1 MKRLVLFDLD
11 GTLLN
16 TLEDLANAGNHLLAA
31 HGYPIH
37 PVDSYR
43 HFVGNGVLKLVERIL
58 PEGQRG
64 DAARV
69 AALRDEF
76 NAYYQAH
83 KEEQTRPYP
92 EVPDLLA
99 QLKGRGVAMAVLSN
113 KPDPF
118 TKALCSRWFPGCF
131 QIVHGQREG
140 FPIKPDPLLPRQVL
154 EEAEVPSEE
163 ALYLGDSGVDMQTAR
178 NGGIFAL
185 GALWGFR
192 DAPELLENGADALLR
207 RPTELLDYL

>member
-1 MKRLVLFDLD
+1 MRQ
-11 GTLLN
+11 
-16 TLEDLANAGNHLLAA
+16 
-31 HGYPIH
+31 I
-37 PVDSYR
+37 
-43 HFVGNGVLKLVERIL
+43 
-58 PEGQRG
+58 QR
-64 DAARV
+64 
-69 AALRDEF
+69 
-76 NAYYQAH
+76 
-83 KEEQTRPYP
+83 
-92 EVPDLLA
+92 
-99 QLKGRGVAMAVLSN
+99 
-113 KPDPF
+113 
-118 TKALCSRWFPGCF
+118 CF

-207 RPTELLDYL
+207 RPTELLNYL